1 MPPHGPSLADS
12 IAKTGGPL
20 QARNRSVMMH
30 AMPDAALPADSTS
43 VPRAVLYVWEGEDAA
58 GRLVR
63 GELRAAH
70 PREVR
75 AALRRQDIL
84 PTRIQRRWW
93 TIPTRRITTKDIAV
107 FTRQFAAMV
116 KAGVP
121 LLRGFD
127 IVAHGHANANLTLL
141 LLRVRADVEAGATL
155 SAAFGRHPRHFDRL
169 YCGLVEAGETA
180 GMLDQMLERLALHL
194 ERTLA
199 LRSRIRAALMY
210 PAVVVG
216 TALLVVSVIMVL
228 VIPAFHDVFRSFG
241 ADLPGPTLLLIALS
255 DFLARWWLLL
265 LGMLGVGACATV
277 HAVRHHPTLQALR
290 DRTLLG
296 LPLFGP
302 LINKS
307 CLARWTRTLATLHGA
322 GVPMAQALATVRSAA
337 GNRVYEEATDRIR
350 QEVGLG
356 SSLALAMERSGAF
369 PPLVQQMCA
378 IGEESGAID
387 AMLAK
392 AADFHENEVGDL
404 VSGLSS
410 LLEPL
415 IILVLGLVI
424 GGIVIALYLPIFQL
438 GQIV

>member
-1 MPPHGPSLADS
+1 
-12 IAKTGGPL
+12 
-20 QARNRSVMMH
+20 
-30 AMPDAALPADSTS
+30 MPDAALPADSTS